1 MIHSTVSA
9 PKGEKTKYRLAES
22 MKECMKTTPV
32 EEITV
37 RQICEIC
44 GVTRQTFYRNFLD
57 KYDLINWYFDKLL
70 TKSFEHMGRGTTVF
84 DSLEKKFT
92 YIQKEKAFFAA
103 AFRYDKQNSLR
114 EHDFDL
120 ILAFYENLIHEK
132 SGSPV
137 SPEMHFLLEMYCQG
151 SITMTVKWVL
161 TGMDLTPSE
170 FAALLVRAMPED
182 LKKTVP
188 ESAAALLERVSKWGL
203 QIAEMVFQTRSG
215 YFSQILFCCFCHNG
229 DFF

>member
-137 SPEMHFLLEMYCQG
+137 SPENIVSG
-151 SITMTVKWVL
+151 TKKPTS
-161 TGMDLTPSE
+161 PSSAPAST
-170 FAALLVRAMPED
+170 AAKMARPCSCAASFS
-182 LKKTVP
+182 LKPLNT
-188 ESAAALLERVSKWGL
+188 
-203 QIAEMVFQTRSG
+203 T
-215 YFSQILFCCFCHNG
+215 
-229 DFF
+229 

>member
-1 MIHSTVSA
+1 MKSVVLPARPSTAIFSIN
-9 PKGEKTKYRLAES
+9 T
-22 MKECMKTTPV
+22 
-32 EEITV
+32 
-37 RQICEIC
+37 IC
-44 GVTRQTFYRNFLD
+44 
-57 KYDLINWYFDKLL
+57 
-70 TKSFEHMGRGTTVF
+70 
-84 DSLEKKFT
+84 
-92 YIQKEKAFFAA
+92 
-103 AFRYDKQNSLR
+103 DKQNSLR

-182 LKKTVP
+182 LKKLFRNLQ
-188 ESAAALLERVSKWGL
+188 LLS
-203 QIAEMVFQTRSG
+203 
-215 YFSQILFCCFCHNG
+215 
-229 DFF
+229 

>member
-120 ILAFYENLIHEK
+120 ILAFYENL
-132 SGSPV
+132 SGFHHHDRK
-137 SPEMHFLLEMYCQG
+137 MGAYRHG
-151 SITMTVKWVL
+151 SDTFRVCRSSRP
-161 TGMDLTPSE
+161 GN
-170 FAALLVRAMPED
+170 AGR

-188 ESAAALLERVSKWGL
+188 ESAAALLERVSKWDL

>member
-22 MKECMKTTPV
+22 MKECMKSTPV

-114 EHDFDL
+114 EHDF
-120 ILAFYENLIHEK
+120 
-132 SGSPV
+132 
-137 SPEMHFLLEMYCQG
+137 
-151 SITMTVKWVL
+151 
-161 TGMDLTPSE
+161 
-170 FAALLVRAMPED
+170 
-182 LKKTVP
+182 
-188 ESAAALLERVSKWGL
+188 
-203 QIAEMVFQTRSG
+203 
-215 YFSQILFCCFCHNG
+215 
-229 DFF
+229 